1 LRIAHHC
8 SPRAMVK
15 GLFACAS
22 LATAAVHK
30 IPLVHQPLNLAD
42 RRTMEH
48 SVKVT
53 SDELGRPI
61 EIVINDYQDAQYF
74 GEIEIGTPSQT
85 LNVVYDSGSSNLWGS
100 NKKPGFLGKKQQ
112 YDHSKSS
119 TYEANGTIFNI
130 AYGSGPVS
138 GFYSQ
143 DTVKFGETLLAD
155 YTFAEVNNTKGL
167 GLGWTVGKFS
177 GICGLGLDDIA
188 TDGVTTP
195 LRALANQKALD
206 ANVFAFYLGHNSP
219 GQLIIGGVDDTKY
232 TGDFTYYPVVDMV
245 PGKRGYWEVAVDAFQ
260 INGQSVTSAKGGVV
274 DSGTSLLVFPTK
286 DIKVIAGLVG
296 AKTVLPIPPFN
307 KEYSID
313 CDSPGPDMDI
323 IIGGSTYALTK
334 KDYVINSGGQC
345 ILGASGQD
353 IPAPAGPLVILGDVF
368 MRAHYIKFDYD
379 NQQIGIAKIVR
390 DAEITV

>member
-1 LRIAHHC
+1 
-8 SPRAMVK
+8 VK
-15 GLFACAS
+15 GLFACVAVAS
-22 LATAAVHK
+22 AAVHR
-30 IPLVHQPLNLAD
+30 IPLVHKPLDLAA
-42 RRTMEH
+42 RATMEE

-53 SDELGRPI
+53 TDELGKPI
-61 EIVINDYQDAQYF
+61 SIVINDYSDAQYF
-74 GEIEIGTPSQT
+74 GAIEVGTPAQT
-85 LNVVYDSGSSNLWGS
+85 MNVVYDTGSSNLWVS
-100 NKKPGFLGKKQQ
+100 NLKPGFLSSHKQ

-119 TYEANGTIFNI
+119 TYESNGTTFAI

-143 DTVKFGETLLAD
+143 ETVMLGETALTD

-167 GLGWTVGKFS
+167 GLGWRVGKFD

-188 TDGVTTP
+188 TDAVTTP

-232 TGDFTYYPVVDMV
+232 TGDFTYHAVVDMV
-245 PGKRGYWEVAVDAFQ
+245 PGKRGYWEVAMDDIQ
-260 INGQSVTSAKGGVV
+260 INGQSVTTAKGGVV
-274 DSGTSLLVFPTK
+274 DSGTSLLVFPSK
-286 DIKVIAGLVG
+286 EIKVIAKLVG
-296 AKTVLPIPPFN
+296 ATTVLPIPPFN
-307 KEYSID
+307 KEFKID
-313 CDSPGPDMDI
+313 CDTAGPDMDV
-323 IIGGSTYALTK
+323 IIGGSTYTLTK

-368 MRAHYIKFDYD
+368 MRAHYVKFDYD
-379 NQQIGIAKIVR
+379 NQQVGIAKIVR

>member
-1 LRIAHHC
+1 
-8 SPRAMVK
+8 MVK
-15 GLFACAS
+15 GLFACVAV
-22 LATAAVHK
+22 ATAAVHK
-30 IPLVHQPLNLAD
+30 IPLVHKPLDLAERATMD
-42 RRTMEH
+42 R

-53 SDELGRPI
+53 TDELGSPI
-61 EIVINDYQDAQYF
+61 SIVINDYSDAQYF
-74 GEIEIGTPSQT
+74 GAIEVGTPAQT
-85 LNVVYDSGSSNLWGS
+85 MNVVYDTGSSNLWVS
-100 NKKPGFLGKKQQ
+100 NLKPGFLSSHKQ

-119 TYEANGTIFNI
+119 TYEANGTTFAI

-143 DTVKFGETLLAD
+143 ETVSLGGTALTD

-167 GLGWTVGKFS
+167 GLGWRVGKFD

-188 TDGVTTP
+188 TDAVTTP
-195 LRALANQKALD
+195 LRALSNQKALD

-232 TGDFTYYPVVDMV
+232 TGDFTYHPVVDMV
-245 PGKRGYWEVAVDAFQ
+245 PGKRGYWEVAMDDIQ
-260 INGQSVTSAKGGVV
+260 INGQSVTTAKGGVV
-274 DSGTSLLVFPTK
+274 DSGTSLLVFPSK
-286 DIKVIAGLVG
+286 EIKVIAKLVG

-313 CDSPGPDMDI
+313 CDSAGPDMDV
-323 IIGGSTYALTK
+323 IIGGSTYTLTK
-334 KDYVINSGGQC
+334 ADYVINSGGQC

-368 MRAHYIKFDYD
+368 MRAHYVKFDYD
-379 NQQIGIAKIVR
+379 NQQVGIAKIVR